1 MRRFFFFLPLFALFA
16 LLAGCEPGED
26 PNLVEDCSKRKPAE
40 VIIGTGQYAF
50 KPIDE
55 KVNITFGPQGG
66 AHVWFSLRCRN
77 IGPFAVVF
85 PSIRDV
91 TTGTLLSQPGIKAGV
106 HLIYN
111 AAEEAD
117 EAAGIYGYL
126 NNVFVPEDGS
136 PTFSLSDLPGRKVV
150 LAADVQDHCKASSK
164 GELEVTLGE
173 EETQ

>member
-1 MRRFFFFLPLFALFA
+1 MRDLLFFLPLFA

-26 PNLVEDCSKRKPAE
+26 PNLEEDCSRREPGE
-40 VIIGTGQYAF
+40 VIIGTGQHEF
-50 KPIDE
+50 KPIDQ

-91 TTGTLLSQPGIKAGV
+91 ATGTLLSQPGIKAGV

-117 EAAGIYGYL
+117 EVAGIYGYL
-126 NNVFVPEDGS
+126 GNIFLPEDGS
-136 PTFSLSDLPGRKVV
+136 LAFTISDLPGRKAV
-150 LAADVQDHCKASSK
+150 LAADVQDHCKASSR
-164 GELEVTLGE
+164 GEIEVTLGE
-173 EETQ
+173 GETE